1 MDTGLSMR
9 VLKDCMCRY
18 LSSGLRNL
26 DLRES
31 ILESLN
37 HQPETRMLK
46 SGIDQDAIITMFSQA
61 TAKQGEALRKTV
73 SDATLK
79 ALQGRELTVGN
90 IRNVLKTVTQATSAG
105 AALNPA
111 GPVDIEAML
120 GKAFAG
126 MDAALLQAVQAN
138 QKALQSFVD
147 QGADLKD
154 KQMKSAL
161 DNIEKMEDVFFSTVG
176 KAVHGVAGSLQ
187 GPWEQVLKG
196 MKLSG
201 TDTGAQATQTV
212 AQLMEQARDALRGG
226 RATGLRTAQAM
237 MDSYAALVSGVLIGM
252 SEGLTQKAPEAPGA
266 DARARKK

>member
-1 MDTGLSMR
+1 
-9 VLKDCMCRY
+9 
-18 LSSGLRNL
+18 
-26 DLRES
+26 
-31 ILESLN
+31 
-37 HQPETRMLK
+37 MLK

-61 TAKQGEALRKTV
+61 TTKQGEALRKAV
-73 SDATLK
+73 SEATLK

-90 IRNVLKTVTQATSAG
+90 IRKVLKTVTQASSAG

-120 GKAFAG
+120 GQAFAG
-126 MDAALLQAVQAN
+126 MDGALLQAVQAN
-138 QKALQSFVD
+138 QKALQSLVD
-147 QGADLKD
+147 QGADLQD

-161 DNIEKMEDVFFSTVG
+161 DNVEKMEDVFFSTVG
-176 KAVHGVAGSLQ
+176 KAVQGVGGSLQ

-212 AQLMEQARDALRGG
+212 EQLMEQARGALRSG
-226 RATGLRTAQAM
+226 RASGLRTAQAM
-237 MDSYAALVSGVLIGM
+237 LDSYAALVSGVLIGM

-266 DARARKK
+266 PTRARKK